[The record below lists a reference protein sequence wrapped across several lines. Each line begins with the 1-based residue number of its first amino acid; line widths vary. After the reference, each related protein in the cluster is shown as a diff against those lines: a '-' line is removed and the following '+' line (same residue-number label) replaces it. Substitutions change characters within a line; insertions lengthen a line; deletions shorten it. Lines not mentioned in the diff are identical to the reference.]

1 MSSTIFPFIGVPED
15 YEIPKKE
22 ELGLFHEVAWDFE
35 KDEPIVENGDF
46 KIIEEN
52 EAIKVWVYKCI
63 KTNKNEHEIYSND
76 YGTEL
81 TDLIGQ
87 KYSKGLTESEA
98 SRYIKEALLMNPY
111 ILQVD
116 VVSTNFKKD
125 ILSAYIKISTIYGEV
140 EMNV

>member
-1 MSSTIFPFIGVPED
+1 MSNTIFPFIGVPED

-22 ELGLFHEVAWDFE
+22 ELGLFREVAWNFE

-46 KIIEEN
+46 KIIEKN

-63 KTNKNEHEIYSND
+63 KTNKNEHEIYLND

-116 VVSTNFKKD
+116 VVNTNFKKD
-125 ILSAYIKISTIYGEV
+125 ILGAYIKISTIYGEV
-140 EMNV
+140 EINV

>member
-1 MSSTIFPFIGVPED
+1 MSNIIFPFIGVPED
-15 YEIPKKE
+15 YRIPKKE

-35 KDEPIVENGDF
+35 KDEPILENGDF
-46 KIIEEN
+46 KTVEKN
-52 EAIKVWVYKCI
+52 EAIRVWVYKCI
-63 KTNKNEHEIYSND
+63 KTNKYEHEIYSDD

-111 ILQVD
+111 ILQVN
-116 VVSTNFKKD
+116 VLNTNFKKD
-125 ILSAYIKISTIYGEV
+125 VLSADIKISTIYGEV
-140 EMNV
+140 EINV